1 MTGTEF
7 PAHVVSALEAA
18 RRRFEQ
24 AHEEQLRQFHRQA
37 HAQEELWELIDQFEE
52 ICIQAAQH
60 MAVFQEAGMELP
72 EIAKLMCVPR
82 GVARMFLEVAEK
94 AHSRK

>member
-1 MTGTEF
+1 MTDIEL
-7 PAHVVSALEAA
+7 PPHVASALEAA

-24 AHEEQLRQFHRQA
+24 AHEEQLRQLNQQA
-37 HAQEELWELIDQFEE
+37 QAQEELWELIDQFEE
-52 ICIQAAQH
+52 ICIQAAQR

-82 GVARMFLEVAEK
+82 GVARMFLEVAEASTK
-94 AHSRK
+94 